1 LFPIVL
7 VAGMFVCAAASSS
20 GEAILFQDDFENGAV
35 GSSPV
40 AEAGSWS
47 FLSTGGVVQDA
58 NPPGAAGGSK
68 YMSVSRSGWSQA
80 NSDFA
85 SQPVGTQLTLGVDV
99 WGDPTAS
106 ANPLIYATDHDGGND
121 AFYLSF
127 AQDGKVKS
135 NAGNEFDWLPNAWNH
150 VEINYVVG
158 ASTWG
163 FTFNGTLS
171 DSDLPM
177 LGTYNGTVTAL
188 GLAAGNSNAVYFD
201 NVKVTTPIP
210 EPMSMGLLATG
221 AAGILAYAWRRRR

>member
-1 LFPIVL
+1 MKNCRLFPIVL
-7 VAGMFVCAAASSS
+7 VAGMFVCAAASSF

-40 AEAGSWS
+40 AETGSWS

-163 FTFNGTLS
+163 VHLQRYVVRLWPAN
-171 DSDLPM
+171 
-177 LGTYNGTVTAL
+177 
-188 GLAAGNSNAVYFD
+188 AGHLQRHRHSTWPCRRQLKRGVLRQREGDNAH
-201 NVKVTTPIP
+201 P
-210 EPMSMGLLATG
+210 
-221 AAGILAYAWRRRR
+221 